1 MKARGTI
8 ARTTL
13 VVVLALLILCTV
25 AADALGQQQHGG
37 AMPNSGNDVLVVE
50 GDAENPSNID
60 AGYGFVLVREEISF
74 EMTDPEQVT
83 DYGIV
88 YIPPEFA
95 MDNGYPRMSRYRWDY
110 DVANYT
116 VQLTNSTSGY
126 VGNFTNVTGD
136 TFTLTPEDLNPDEPG
151 EPDPRVNSTY
161 DWNVLVVDTRGHP
174 IMNFT
179 GGEVT
184 TNATEPTV
192 IDLAPLELPD
202 LGPGTVEA
210 SIGDLV
216 LMTYNLYLEPYTTL
230 TDGFYKMRI
239 RGMTFEYGMAISI
252 IVQYR
257 GEIEGDKIK
266 FDKLIFLERPVV
278 MDIYLTK
285 GMDLVVY
292 DGAEGL
298 GPPLSPTHESTG
310 AGDPTTFETITTFS
324 VKIMEEG
331 TDSTDW
337 GLYMRY
343 AALFGVVLLLL
354 FLVLWSG
361 PRGKGKD
368 EDLDGEDGEDG
379 EAVEADEDG
388 EVEEAK
394 EEVPPVV
401 PEKPPKRK
409 RPPKEKSVSKRIE
422 ELEER
427 KANLVKELKGL
438 DARHVDGK
446 ISDKDW
452 KATRAALKVRTVEV
466 MMELA
471 ELRKQ
476 EDGEGE

>member
-1 MKARGTI
+1 MKARGPI

-13 VVVLALLILCTV
+13 VAVLALLILCTV

-37 AMPNSGNDVLVVE
+37 AMPNSGNDMLVVE
-50 GDAENPSNID
+50 GDAENPSGIE
-60 AGYGFVLVREEISF
+60 AGYGFVLARETISF

-88 YIPPEFA
+88 YIPPNFA
-95 MDNGYPRMSRYRWDY
+95 MDSAYPRMSYYKWDY

-136 TFTLTPEDLNPDEPG
+136 TFTLTPDDLNPDEPG

-161 DWNVLVVDTRGHP
+161 DWNVLVIDTRGQA

-184 TNATEPTV
+184 TNATEPTI

-202 LGPGTVEA
+202 LGPGTFEA
-210 SIGDLV
+210 TIEDLV
-216 LMTYNLYLEPYTTL
+216 LMTYKLYLEPYTTL

-239 RGMTFEYGMAISI
+239 SGMTFEYGMTISI

-257 GEIEGDKIK
+257 GEIEGDKIL
-266 FDKLIFLERPVV
+266 FDKLLFLQRPVV
-278 MDIYLTK
+278 MDVYITK
-285 GMDLVVY
+285 GKELIVY
-292 DGAEGL
+292 DGPEGQ

-310 AGDPTTFETITTFS
+310 DGDPTTFETITTFS

-354 FLVLWSG
+354 FLVLWRG
-361 PRGKGKD
+361 PRGKDEEED
-368 EDLDGEDGEDG
+368 EDLDGEDE
-379 EAVEADEDG
+379 EA
-388 EVEEAK
+388 EEAK

-427 KANLVKELKGL
+427 KANLVKEIKGL
-438 DARHVDGK
+438 DARHDDGK
-446 ISDKDW
+446 IYEKDW
-452 KATRAALKVRTVEV
+452 KATRAALKARAVEG
-466 MMELA
+466 MMELE
-471 ELRKQ
+471 ELKKQ

>member
-8 ARTTL
+8 ARTTS
-13 VVVLALLILCTV
+13 VAVLALLIICTV

-37 AMPNSGNDVLVVE
+37 AMPNSGNDMLVVE
-50 GDAENPSNID
+50 GNAENPSNID

-88 YIPPEFA
+88 YIPPDFA
-95 MDNGYPRMSRYRWDY
+95 MDNGYPRMSHYKWEY

-136 TFTLTPEDLNPDEPG
+136 TFILTPDDLNPDEPG

-161 DWNVLVVDTRGHP
+161 DWNVLVVDTRNHP

-192 IDLAPLELPD
+192 IDLAPLGLPD
-202 LGPGTVEA
+202 LGPGTIEA
-210 SIGDLV
+210 SLEDLV
-216 LMTYNLYLEPYTTL
+216 LMTYSLYLDPYTTL

-239 RGMTFEYGMAISI
+239 QGMTFEYGMTISI

-257 GEIEGDKIK
+257 GEIEGDKIV
-266 FDKLIFLERPVV
+266 FDKLIFLQRPVV

-337 GLYMRY
+337 SLYMRY

-361 PRGKGKD
+361 PRRKGKEED
-368 EDLDGEDGEDG
+368 EDLDGEDE
-379 EAVEADEDG
+379 EAEEAEA
-388 EVEEAK
+388 AK

-438 DARHVDGK
+438 DARHDDGK

-452 KATRAALKVRTVEV
+452 KATRAALKARTVEV
-466 MMELA
+466 MVELA
-471 ELRKQ
+471 ELKKQ
-476 EDGEGE
+476 EDGDGE

>member
-37 AMPNSGNDVLVVE
+37 AMPNSGNDMLVVE

-83 DYGIV
+83 DYAIV
-88 YIPPEFA
+88 YIPPDFA
-95 MDNGYPRMSRYRWDY
+95 MDNGYPRMSHYKWEY

-136 TFTLTPEDLNPDEPG
+136 TFTLTPDDLNPDEPG

-192 IDLAPLELPD
+192 IDLAPLGLPD
-202 LGPGTVEA
+202 LGPGTIEA
-210 SIGDLV
+210 SLEDLV
-216 LMTYNLYLEPYTTL
+216 LMTYSLYLDPYTTL

-239 RGMTFEYGMAISI
+239 RGMTFEYGMTISI

-257 GEIEGDKIK
+257 GDIEDDKIE
-266 FDKLIFLERPVV
+266 FDKLIFLQRPVV
-278 MDIYLTK
+278 MDIYITK

-292 DGAEGL
+292 DGPEGQ

-310 AGDPTTFETITTFS
+310 AGDPNTYETITTFS

-361 PRGKGKD
+361 PRGKGKEED
-368 EDLDGEDGEDG
+368 EDLDGEVEEDEEDE
-379 EAVEADEDG
+379 EAG
-388 EVEEAK
+388 EAK

-401 PEKPPKRK
+401 LEKPPKRK
-409 RPPKEKSVSKRIE
+409 RPPKERSVSKRIE

-438 DARHVDGK
+438 DARHDDGK

-452 KATRAALKVRTVEV
+452 NATRAALKARTVEV

-471 ELRKQ
+471 ELKKQ

>member
-1 MKARGTI
+1 
-8 ARTTL
+8 
-13 VVVLALLILCTV
+13 
-25 AADALGQQQHGG
+25 
-37 AMPNSGNDVLVVE
+37 
-50 GDAENPSNID
+50 
-60 AGYGFVLVREEISF
+60 
-74 EMTDPEQVT
+74 
-83 DYGIV
+83 
-88 YIPPEFA
+88 
-95 MDNGYPRMSRYRWDY
+95 
-110 DVANYT
+110 
-116 VQLTNSTSGY
+116 
-126 VGNFTNVTGD
+126 
-136 TFTLTPEDLNPDEPG
+136 
-151 EPDPRVNSTY
+151 
-161 DWNVLVVDTRGHP
+161 
-174 IMNFT
+174 
-179 GGEVT
+179 
-184 TNATEPTV
+184 
-192 IDLAPLELPD
+192 
-202 LGPGTVEA
+202 
-210 SIGDLV
+210 
-216 LMTYNLYLEPYTTL
+216 
-230 TDGFYKMRI
+230 MRI
-239 RGMTFEYGMAISI
+239 QGMTFEYGMTISM

-257 GEIEGDKIK
+257 GEIEGDKIQ
-266 FDKLIFLERPVV
+266 FDKLLFLQRSVL
-278 MDIYLTK
+278 MDIYITK
-285 GMDLVVY
+285 GKDLVVY

-331 TDSTDW
+331 TDSPDW

-368 EDLDGEDGEDG
+368 EDLDWEDD
-379 EAVEADEDG
+379 EADEDG
-388 EVEEAK
+388 EAEEAK

-401 PEKPPKRK
+401 QEKPPKRK

-438 DARHVDGK
+438 DARHKDGT

-452 KATRAALKVRTVEV
+452 KATRAALKARTVEV

>member
-1 MKARGTI
+1 
-8 ARTTL
+8 
-13 VVVLALLILCTV
+13 
-25 AADALGQQQHGG
+25 
-37 AMPNSGNDVLVVE
+37 
-50 GDAENPSNID
+50 
-60 AGYGFVLVREEISF
+60 
-74 EMTDPEQVT
+74 
-83 DYGIV
+83 
-88 YIPPEFA
+88 
-95 MDNGYPRMSRYRWDY
+95 
-110 DVANYT
+110 
-116 VQLTNSTSGY
+116 LTNSTSGY

-136 TFTLTPEDLNPDEPG
+136 TFTLMPDDLNPDEPG

-161 DWNVLVVDTRGHP
+161 DWNVLVIDTRGHP

-202 LGPGTVEA
+202 LGPGTIEA
-210 SIGDLV
+210 SIEDLV
-216 LMTYNLYLEPYTTL
+216 LMTYNLYLDPYTNL

-239 RGMTFEYGMAISI
+239 RGMTFEYGMTISI
-252 IVQYR
+252 IAQYR
-257 GEIEGDKIK
+257 GEIEGDKIE
-266 FDKLIFLERPVV
+266 FDKLLFLQRPVV
-278 MDIYLTK
+278 MDIYITK
-285 GMDLVVY
+285 GKELVVY

-361 PRGKGKD
+361 PRRKAEE
-368 EDLDGEDGEDG
+368 EDLDGED
-379 EAVEADEDG
+379 DEDD
-388 EVEEAK
+388 EEEEAEEAK
-394 EEVPPVV
+394 EEAPPVA

-409 RPPKEKSVSKRIE
+409 RPPKERSVSKRIE

-438 DARHVDGK
+438 DARHDDGK

-452 KATRAALKVRTVEV
+452 KATRAALKTRTVEV

-471 ELRKQ
+471 ELKKQ

>member
-1 MKARGTI
+1 MKARGPI

-13 VVVLALLILCTV
+13 VAVLALLILCTV

-37 AMPNSGNDVLVVE
+37 AMPNSGNDMLVVE
-50 GDAENPSNID
+50 GDSENPSDID

-74 EMTDPEQVT
+74 EMTDPAQVT

-88 YIPPEFA
+88 YIPPDFA
-95 MDNGYPRMSRYRWDY
+95 MDSAYPRMSYYKWDY

-136 TFTLTPEDLNPDEPG
+136 TFTLTPDDLNPDEPG

-161 DWNVLVVDTRGHP
+161 DWNVLVIDTRGQA

-184 TNATEPTV
+184 TNATEPTI

-202 LGPGTVEA
+202 LGPGTFEA
-210 SIGDLV
+210 TIEDLV
-216 LMTYNLYLEPYTTL
+216 LMTYKLYLEPYTTL

-239 RGMTFEYGMAISI
+239 SGMTFEYGMTISI

-257 GEIEGDKIK
+257 GEIEGDKIL
-266 FDKLIFLERPVV
+266 FDKLLFLQRPVV
-278 MDIYLTK
+278 MDVYITK
-285 GMDLVVY
+285 GKELIVY
-292 DGAEGL
+292 DGPEGQ

-310 AGDPTTFETITTFS
+310 DGDPTTFETITTFS

-354 FLVLWSG
+354 FLVLWRG
-361 PRGKGKD
+361 PRGKDEEED
-368 EDLDGEDGEDG
+368 EDLDGEDE
-379 EAVEADEDG
+379 EA
-388 EVEEAK
+388 EEAK

-427 KANLVKELKGL
+427 KANLVKEIKGL
-438 DARHVDGK
+438 DARHDDGS

-452 KATRAALKVRTVEV
+452 KTTRAALKARAVEV
-466 MMELA
+466 MMELE
-471 ELRKQ
+471 ELKKQ